1 MDFISNFS
9 KDKIKLITD
18 KKNYRIRY
26 NCVDK
31 IFFKVP
37 SVYSPFGIENYNK
50 KDILNLDLKNDS
62 NEKYNYILIIK
73 ELDEY
78 FKNLPNTNPD
88 FGNLNYISP
97 IKIQDDGKITI
108 RTHISNKLKIKSNN
122 NQIVLKKNKFQ
133 IELEFS
139 SIWVYNNNFGLI
151 LTVNEI
157 DLTQTI

>member
-31 IFFKVP
+31 LIFKP
-37 SVYSPFGIENYNK
+37 LEVYSPFGIEKYNK
-50 KDILNLDLKNDS
+50 KDILNLELKVNS
-62 NEKYNYILIIK
+62 NEKYNYSLLIK
-73 ELDEY
+73 EIDEY
-78 FKNLPNTNPD
+78 FKNLSTTNPD

-97 IKIQDDGKITI
+97 IKIQEDGKILI
-108 RTHISNKLKIKSNN
+108 RTHISNKLKIKTN
-122 NQIVLKKNKFQ
+122 NQTFVLKKNKFK

-139 SIWVYNNNFGLI
+139 SIWIYNENYGLI

-157 DLTQTI
+157 DLT